1 MAELFLNQY
10 KGIFEDNRVEHVI
23 TGTIAEAGLSLAVN
37 GDEPILLQKVQKGIR
52 TTLPV
57 SFTTERNIEEGGI
70 TAPPAFTVN
79 NNERVIL
86 TAIASPLYQF
96 DNWTDSEGEI
106 VSEDAVAVVS
116 INSSLYTA
124 NFSLIPVPLITF
136 TTAVNIA
143 EGGIADPLTLTVE
156 EGEEATLTATPT
168 EDYKFDNWTDNEG
181 MIVSTEAVAL
191 ISINSIS
198 YTANFSLK
206 E

>member
-124 NFSLIPVPLITF
+124 NFSLIPVLITF
-136 TTAVNIA
+136 TAEVNIE
-143 EGGIADPLTLTVE
+143 EGGTAEPVTLTLG
-156 EGEEATLTATPT
+156 EGEEATLTAIASPL
-168 EDYKFDNWTDNEG
+168 YQFGNWTDSEG
-181 MIVSTEAVAL
+181 TIVSTEAIAT
-191 ISINSIS
+191 IPIYSNS